1 MPKKLD
7 DDVLDALIEKVCTFS
22 LGAVETTCD
31 SSLPQDEKIQY
42 LCRAFTEILG
52 VLIISSPKNEL
63 ETVHKNVIGWLN
75 SVVAYNAKMS
85 ELSGIDVLQ
94 SYPSLETIF
103 RDMMFIS
110 PEKKVKA

>member
-7 DDVLDALIEKVCTFS
+7 DNVLDELIEKICTFS
-22 LGAVETTCD
+22 LGAVEITCD
-31 SSLPQDEKIQY
+31 ESSSQDEKIQY
-42 LCRAFTEILG
+42 LCRALTEILG

-75 SVVAYNAKMS
+75 SVVAYNAKMC
-85 ELSGIDVLQ
+85 EFSGVDILQ
-94 SYPSLETIF
+94 SYPTLETIF
-103 RDMMFIS
+103 RDLMFIS